1 MTIEPGTYRLGPEN
15 GTLSVRTSRRGAIS
29 KVGHDLLI
37 EVTAWGATVEIAVDL
52 RQSVLELEADPNSLR
67 VKEGTGGIQALSK
80 DDRTGINERIAKQI
94 LKGMEIVF
102 RSRSVKPGGDGRW
115 TVEGDL
121 ELAGGANPVT
131 FELRVSDDGH
141 VNAVAT
147 VTQSGWGIKPYTTML
162 GALKVADDVEVSV
175 DASLSRV

>member
-1 MTIEPGTYRLGPEN
+1 MAIETGTYRLGPEN
-15 GTLSVRTSRRGAIS
+15 GTLLVRTSRRGAIS

-37 EVTAWGATVEIAVDL
+37 EVTAWGATVDMAADP
-52 RQSVLELEADPNSLR
+52 RQSVLELEANPSSLR
-67 VKEGTGGIQALSK
+67 VREGTGGIQALSD
-80 DDRTGINERIAKQI
+80 DDRTGINGRIVKEI

-102 RSRSVKPGGDGRW
+102 RSRSVEPGGGGRW
-115 TVEGDL
+115 TVAGDL
-121 ELAGGANPVT
+121 ELAGAANPVT

-141 VNAVAT
+141 VSASAT

-162 GALKVADDVEVSV
+162 GALKVADDVEVSI